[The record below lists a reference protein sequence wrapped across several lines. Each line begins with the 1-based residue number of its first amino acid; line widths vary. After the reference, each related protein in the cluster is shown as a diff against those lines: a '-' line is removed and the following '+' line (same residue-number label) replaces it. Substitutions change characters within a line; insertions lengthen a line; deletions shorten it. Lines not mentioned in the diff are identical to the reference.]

1 MDAAQ
6 VAGLLV
12 LLGVVGV
19 LAAIVGS
26 GIQAGPVK
34 FPSIP
39 DSRQTLLAVTSV
51 AVVAGGVVWS
61 LAQRDAGD
69 KAGVTTTAAPKGGLR
84 IVLVPKR
91 ANANVGDDIVVG
103 STVIDRDG
111 ELGNSQCA
119 MSWRDVVN
127 GKVVREDTTA
137 CDGTFTE
144 PNASWV
150 GVHRISVAVEGM
162 HGGTGSGSRSVNVN
176 VAR

>member
-39 DSRQTLLAVTSV
+39 SSRQKLLAVTSL
-51 AVVAGGVVWS
+51 AVVVGGVVWS
-61 LAQRDAGD
+61 VSQRDPGD
-69 KAGVTTTAAPKGGLR
+69 KAGVTTPALPHGGLR
-84 IVLVPKR
+84 IVLVPR
-91 ANANVGDDIVVG
+91 QANATVGDDVVVA

-119 MSWRDVVN
+119 MSWRDVAG

-137 CDGTFTE
+137 CDGTFTV
-144 PNASWV
+144 PNASQM
-150 GVHRISVAVEGM
+150 GVHHISVAAEGM
-162 HGGTGSGSRSVNVN
+162 HGGIGSGTRTVDIIVT
-176 VAR
+176 R